1 MVFQGFLSNNAFDS
15 LRYLDLSGIYAQYSA
30 LIDLTL
36 YFIIFLGLAKFV
48 FEKRFPG
55 RGGKAITIGVGAVLA
70 ISLAV
75 AEGRLGFN
83 LQSFS
88 PVAGLIV
95 VLAVG
100 FVLYALWRGMGTP
113 AWIAILIS
121 LIVIYFGVGSVT
133 PGFLAW
139 LDTHIPIV
147 HLAVVFAILILVV
160 KGLLALIDHIEE
172 SKLRHYLDP
181 APGWERDPRTKQ
193 GVLKEEESVLAE
205 EQRESEVVAHIL
217 KETYQKLARHGAKPV
232 LAEMIQSALID
243 AQDKEHLLIQKLDY
257 LETINK
263 KLKAFD
269 LGLFH
274 NLTQKYNQLT
284 EPEKPKM
291 RRLIERERAKLFEEA
306 DIQDVASKAKASVA
320 EYQAT
325 LQRAADELHK
335 NNAPK
340 ATELLKRAVDLQ
352 EVVHRMLRKLQG
364 REHELR
370 KLIKAES

>member
-1 MVFQGFLSNNAFDS
+1 
-15 LRYLDLSGIYAQYSA
+15 
-30 LIDLTL
+30 
-36 YFIIFLGLAKFV
+36 
-48 FEKRFPG
+48 
-55 RGGKAITIGVGAVLA
+55 
-70 ISLAV
+70 
-75 AEGRLGFN
+75 
-83 LQSFS
+83 
-88 PVAGLIV
+88 V